1 MGGFASKT
9 AEVQKNDNASFLPE
23 TAEAT
28 LVLEQSKK
36 FAGLDVVPAQ
46 LVYGRDTGLTE
57 ADKAAI
63 TAQLAD
69 VKAHLGDRLADVP
82 LFPQFSDDGKA
93 AQVTVLFTETDAQK
107 NMADVQWI
115 RDHVGLPDGLD
126 AHVGGLGGILT
137 DMMEVFGSI
146 DGLLLGVTV
155 GIILVILLVVYRSPL
170 LPVVVLFGAGVAF
183 TLANGVVYL
192 LAKEELITVSGQSQ
206 AILDVLVLGAA
217 TDYAMLLVSRFRE
230 ELRRTVSKYDAMRVA
245 LRASFEPI
253 LASGAT
259 VILGLLCLLVS
270 DLASNKGLGPVGA
283 IGIASSLAVSL
294 TLLPAIL
301 ALLGRAAFWP
311 LRPKH
316 GSAPAEERGI
326 WAKVSALVGRRARL
340 VWIGTAVLL
349 LAGVAGLTRLDAD
362 GIPQSEGF
370 TGRPDSVAAQELT
383 TAHFPG
389 GTGNPAEI
397 TTRAE
402 KLDEV
407 LLAVRQTAGVAE
419 AAPFTGLPA
428 MPVVPPAGEGQP
440 GTGAQ
445 PGAEGGPTG
454 EAVPGAQGQTGAEGV
469 PGTAEQPGTPP
480 VPPPAE
486 PKVVDGL
493 VRIDATLTDAADSPA
508 ALETVERLRA
518 AVHAI
523 DGADAKVGGFS
534 AINYDVQHT
543 SQRDRNVII
552 PLVLGVIFLILM
564 VLLRSLIAPL
574 LLIATVVLSY
584 LATLGISGI
593 VFTDLLGFPGADSSY
608 PLFAFVFLVALGVDY
623 NIFLMTRVREEA
635 GKIGHTPGTLK
646 GLAVTGGVITS
657 AGVVLAATF
666 AALAVL
672 PLVFVVEIAF
682 AVAFGV
688 LLDTLLVRS
697 LLVPALTV
705 DIGRF
710 VWWPG
715 KLWRRTAE

>member
-23 TAEAT
+23 SAEAT
-28 LVLEQSKK
+28 VVLDLSKK

-46 LVYGRDTGLTE
+46 LVYGRDSGLTE
-57 ADKAAI
+57 ADKTVI
-63 TAQLAD
+63 TEQLATL
-69 VKAHLGDRLADVP
+69 KRELGSRLADVP
-82 LFPQFSDDGKA
+82 LLPRYSDDGKA

-107 NMADVQWI
+107 NMTDVTWI
-115 RDHVGLPDGLD
+115 RDHTGLPDGLN

-155 GIILVILLVVYRSPL
+155 GIILIILLIVYRSPI
-170 LPVVVLFGAGVAF
+170 LPVVVLFGAGLAF
-183 TLANGVVYL
+183 ALANGVVYL
-192 LAKEELITVSGQSQ
+192 LAKEEIITVSGQSQ

-230 ELRRTVSKYDAMRVA
+230 ELRHTESRYDAMRVA

-311 LRPKH
+311 VRPKFD
-316 GSAPAEERGI
+316 SAPVEQQGI

-370 TGRPDSVAAQELT
+370 TGHPDSVSAQELT

-397 TTRAE
+397 VTRAE
-402 KLDEV
+402 KLDQV
-407 LLAVRQTAGVAE
+407 LLAVRQTKGVAE
-419 AAPFTGLPA
+419 AAPFTG
-428 MPVVPPAGEGQP
+428 MPVMPVLPPAGD
-440 GTGAQ
+440 AQ
-445 PGAEGGPTG
+445 PGNGTQTPAT
-454 EAVPGAQGQTGAEGV
+454 GQTGATGQGAQAPV
-469 PGTAEQPGTPP
+469 V
-480 VPPPAE
+480 VPPLPE
-486 PKVVDGL
+486 PKVVDGM

-508 ALETVERLRA
+508 ALATVERLRA

-523 DGADAKVGGFS
+523 DGAQAKVGGFS

-593 VFTDLLGFPGADSSY
+593 VFKDVLGFAGADSSY

-635 GKIGHTPGTLK
+635 GKLGHTAGTLK

-715 KLWRRTAE
+715 RLWRARELEQHRSPQ

>member
-9 AEVQKNDNASFLPE
+9 ADVQKNDNASFLPE
-23 TAEAT
+23 SAEAT
-28 LVLEQSKK
+28 VVLDLSKK

-46 LVYGRDTGLTE
+46 LVYGRDSGLTE
-57 ADKAAI
+57 ADKTVIAE
-63 TAQLAD
+63 QLATI
-69 VKAHLGDRLADVP
+69 KRELGSRLADVP
-82 LFPQFSDDGKA
+82 LLPRYSDDGKA

-107 NMADVQWI
+107 NMADVTWI
-115 RDHVGLPDGLD
+115 RDHTGLPGGLD

-155 GIILVILLVVYRSPL
+155 GIILIILLIVYRSPI
-170 LPVVVLFGAGVAF
+170 LPVVVLFGAGLAF
-183 TLANGVVYL
+183 ALANGVVYL
-192 LAKEELITVSGQSQ
+192 LAKEEVITVSGQSQ

-217 TDYAMLLVSRFRE
+217 TDYAMLLVARFRE
-230 ELRRTVSKYDAMRVA
+230 ELRHTESRYDAMRVA

-301 ALLGRAAFWP
+301 ALLGRVAFWP
-311 LRPKH
+311 VRPKFDT
-316 GSAPAEERGI
+316 APVAERGI

-349 LAGVAGLTRLDAD
+349 LAGVAGLTRLEAD

-370 TGRPDSVAAQELT
+370 TGNPDSVAAQELT

-389 GTGNPAEI
+389 GTGSPAEI
-397 TTRAE
+397 VTRAE
-402 KLDEV
+402 KLDQV
-407 LLAVRQTAGVAE
+407 LLAVRQTKGVAE
-419 AAPFTGLPA
+419 AAPFTGMPV
-428 MPVVPPAGEGQP
+428 MPVVPPAGDAPAPGQNPAP
-440 GTGAQ
+440 GQTPATDGAGTTGQGAQ
-445 PGAEGGPTG
+445 AP
-454 EAVPGAQGQTGAEGV
+454 VV
-469 PGTAEQPGTPP
+469 
-480 VPPPAE
+480 VPPLPA
-486 PKVVDGL
+486 PKVVDGM
-493 VRIDATLTDAADSPA
+493 VRIDATLTDPADSPA
-508 ALETVERLRA
+508 ALATVERLRA

-523 DGADAKVGGFS
+523 DGAQAKVGGFS

-593 VFTDLLGFPGADSSY
+593 VFKDVLGFAGADSSY

-635 GKIGHTPGTLK
+635 AKLGHTAGTLK

-715 KLWRRTAE
+715 RLWRAGRPERQRGLPQ